1 MSADRYICCDDRRRT
16 LLSQPPANASFTGI
30 DYIEIRAGDDTLLP
44 TFIDVMLVNPL
55 PGGAPALATEN
66 FRLTG
71 GVRYPAPA
79 NYALQPQG
87 AEPRLYT
94 IEVAGGQLTDF
105 STYRLSIVRGSD
117 NDAPPAFF
125 DARLAAVDFS
135 FKIGCAS
142 DYDCAPDCE
151 EEAEALP
158 ADPVFD
164 YRVRDYQGFRR
175 LMLDRIA
182 ALVPGF
188 GGDNPVDFTTTLVEA
203 LAYRADQLSYKLDWV
218 GTEAFLS
225 TARSRTSIT
234 RHARLVDYPV
244 GEGASAR
251 LFVRFRVEDA
261 AAEGMLLPAAA
272 PLLLREEGAAP
283 VIAAS
288 DYARRLTRIGTVF
301 ETVGALR
308 LWDWRGRIAFH
319 SWAADEC
326 RLPRGA
332 LAATL
337 VDASPAGGALAAGD
351 FLLLAETRSPENGK
365 AEDADLAH
373 RHIVRLTRVTTVA
386 DVLQPGLRLVT
397 VEWDEADA
405 LPFDLVIQAKVD
417 GDAAPSTICAEA
429 AGNIM
434 LADHGASMP
443 PAAHLALTPAES
455 DAVRPRLSPPAP
467 VDEGAWR
474 PVLDRGNVARVRR
487 VDLTGVDAGS
497 PAAVLATVDPADCRA
512 ALWLDDDFAGWA
524 ARPDLLESSRYSR
537 DFVVEEAI
545 DGRVTLRFGDDVN
558 GLAPTVGTR
567 FSVGGRFGFG
577 SRANVGA
584 GAIGHVVLKDS
595 IANRRISVSNP
606 LGARGGADPESVTDI
621 RIHAPVAFRRQERA
635 VVAEDYAARART
647 HGEVADAV
655 AVPMWTGAWQTMML
669 YIDRKG
675 GTPLD
680 AAFTRDLLRHM
691 EDYRLIGFDI
701 AVRAARLVPLDI
713 ELMVCA
719 APHALRSSVAAGVR
733 AALRPGGADRP
744 GFFHPD
750 HFDFGAPLYLS
761 QLVAAA
767 MAVDGVESVTPRKF
781 QRFGRL
787 ADGELAAGVIR
798 PGALEVLQ
806 LSDDASFPEQGRLGL
821 VMGGGR

>member
-1 MSADRYICCDDRRRT
+1 MTADRYICCDDRRRT
-16 LLSQPPANASFTGI
+16 LLSQTPASASFTGI
-30 DYIEIRAGDDTLLP
+30 DYIEIRAGETTLLP
-44 TFIDVMLVNPL
+44 SFIDIMLVNPL
-55 PGGAPALATEN
+55 PAGAPALTTAN
-66 FRLTG
+66 FRLAG

-79 NYALQPQG
+79 DFVLEAQG

-94 IEVAGGQLTDF
+94 LRVAAGQLTDF
-105 STYRLSIVRGSD
+105 STYRLSIVRAND
-117 NDAPPAFF
+117 NDAPPTFF

-135 FKIGCAS
+135 FKVGCAS

-151 EEAEALP
+151 ESAEALP
-158 ADPVFD
+158 ADPIFS
-164 YRVRDYQGFRR
+164 YNVRDYQGFRH

-182 ALVPGF
+182 ALVPGL
-188 GGDNPVDFTTTLVEA
+188 GVDNPVDFTTTLVEA
-203 LAYRADQLSYKLDWV
+203 LAYRADQLSYKIDWV

-251 LFVRFRVEDA
+251 MFACFRVEDA
-261 AAEGMLLPAAA
+261 AAEGMLLPPAT
-272 PLLLREEGAAP
+272 PLLLREEGAPP

-288 DYARRLTRIGTVF
+288 DYARRLASFGAVF
-301 ETVGALR
+301 ETLGALR
-308 LWDWRGRIAFH
+308 LWDWQGGIEFH

-337 VDASPAGGALAAGD
+337 VDRSPAGGALAAGD
-351 FLLLAETRSPENGK
+351 FLLLAEVRSPLTGK
-365 AEDADLAH
+365 TEDADLAH
-373 RHIVRLTRVTTVA
+373 RHIVRLTRVTIVN
-386 DVLQPGLRLVT
+386 DVLQPALRLVT

-417 GDAAPSTICAEA
+417 GDAAPATICAEA

-443 PAAHLALTPAES
+443 PAPHLALTPAET
-455 DAVRPRLSPPAP
+455 DAVRPRLSPPTP
-467 VDEGAWR
+467 IDEGIWR
-474 PVLDRGNVARVRR
+474 PALDRGDVSRIQR
-487 VDLTGVDAGS
+487 VDLTGEDAAA
-497 PAAVLATVDPADCRA
+497 PAAALAVADPAACRA
-512 ALWLDDDFAGWA
+512 ALWLDDDFAGWS

-545 DGRVTLRFGDDVN
+545 DGRVTLRFGDDIN

-577 SRANVGA
+577 SQANVGA

-595 IANRRISVSNP
+595 IANRRISVANP
-606 LGARGGADPESVTDI
+606 LGARGGADPEAVADI
-621 RIHAPVAFRRQERA
+621 RIQAPVAFRRQERA
-635 VVAEDYAARART
+635 VVPEDYAARART
-647 HGEVADAV
+647 HPDVADAV

-675 GTPLD
+675 GAVVD
-680 AAFTRDLLRHM
+680 ADFTRGLLRHM

-750 HFDFGAPLYLS
+750 HFDFGAPLFLS
-761 QLVAAA
+761 QLVATA
-767 MAVDGVESVTPRKF
+767 MAVDGVESVTPRRF
-781 QRFGRL
+781 QRFGRPPN
-787 ADGELAAGVIR
+787 GEMAAGVIK

-806 LSDDASFPEQGRLGL
+806 LSDDASFPERGRLGL

>member
-30 DYIEIRAGDDTLLP
+30 DYIEIRAGETTLLP
-44 TFIDVMLVNPL
+44 SFIDVMLVNPL
-55 PGGAPALATEN
+55 PAGAPALTTAN

-79 NYALQPQG
+79 DFKLEVQG

-94 IEVAGGQLTDF
+94 LRIEAGQLADF
-105 STYRLSIVRGSD
+105 SAYRLSVVRASD
-117 NDAPPAFF
+117 NDAPPTCF

-151 EEAEALP
+151 DEAEALP

-164 YRVRDYQGFRR
+164 YRVRDYQGFRG

-188 GGDNPVDFTTTLVEA
+188 GADNPVDFTTTLVEA

-251 LFVRFRVEDA
+251 LFAHFRVEGA
-261 AAEGMLLPAAA
+261 AAEGMLLPAAT
-272 PLLLREEGAAP
+272 PLLLREEGITP
-283 VIAAS
+283 VISAS
-288 DYARRLTRIGTVF
+288 DYARRLASFGAVF
-301 ETVGALR
+301 ETVAVLR
-308 LWDWRGRIAFH
+308 LWDWQGSIEFH

-337 VDASPAGGALAAGD
+337 VDNSPAGGALAAGD
-351 FLLLAETRSPENGK
+351 FMLLAETRSPRNGK

-373 RHIVRLTRVTTVA
+373 RHIVRLTRVTTVT
-386 DVLQPGLRLVT
+386 DVLNPALRLVT
-397 VEWDEADA
+397 VEWDQADA

-417 GDAAPSTICAEA
+417 GDAAPSTACAEA

-443 PAAHLALTPAES
+443 PSPHLALTPAET

-474 PVLDRGNVARVRR
+474 PILDRGDVARVRR
-487 VDLTGVDAGS
+487 VDLTGIDADA
-497 PAAVLATVDPADCRA
+497 PAAALAAADPAACRA
-512 ALWLDDDFAGWA
+512 MLWLDDDFAGWA

-537 DFVVEEAI
+537 DFVVEEGI
-545 DGRVTLRFGDDVN
+545 DGRVTLRFGDDIN

-577 SRANVGA
+577 SKANIGA
-584 GAIGHVVLKDS
+584 GALGHVVLKDM
-595 IANRRISVSNP
+595 IANRPISVTNP
-606 LGARGGADPESVTDI
+606 LGARGGADPEAVADI
-621 RIHAPVAFRRQERA
+621 RIQAPVAFRRQERA
-635 VVAEDYAARART
+635 VVADDYAARART
-647 HGEVADAV
+647 HPDVADAV

-669 YIDRKG
+669 YIDRRG
-675 GTPLD
+675 GAAVD
-680 AAFTRDLLRHM
+680 ADFTRDLLRHM
-691 EDYRLIGFDI
+691 EEYRLIGFDI

-733 AALRPGGADRP
+733 AALRPGRADRP

-767 MAVDGVESVTPRKF
+767 MAVNGVESVTPRKF
-781 QRFGRL
+781 QRFGRQS
-787 ADGELAAGVIR
+787 DGELPAGVIK

-821 VMGGGR
+821 MMGGGR